1 MTEKLCGL
9 IYDPIFADHL
19 TGAGHPE
26 QPKRA
31 THTYAILQQ
40 EGLIERCVPLDAN
53 ACDEK
58 HLTLVHHAEYLK
70 IAKRDT
76 QSGKNSL
83 STGDTQICEDSWNV
97 SLRATGGLL
106 HAIDQIFTG
115 RIERAFSLSRPPGHH
130 AAPSKGMG
138 FCLFNHIAI
147 AARYAQEKYK
157 VGKVLIVDWDV
168 HHGNGTQDAFYE
180 DESVFFFSTH
190 QSPWYPGTGSEDE
203 KGRGNALGTTMN
215 IPLPAGSGR
224 KEVVEGAFGQD
235 LDKKISSFN
244 PELILISAGFDSRSN
259 DPLGQFTLNDDDF
272 FDLTKM
278 LMDASKNFCNGHLLS
293 VLEGG
298 YNLEGLAKACT
309 SHLKAL
315 TE

>member
-19 TGAGHPE
+19 TGPGHPE
-26 QPKRA
+26 QPKRT
-31 THTYAILQQ
+31 THTYEILQQ

-58 HLTLVHHAEYLK
+58 HLSLVHHAEYLK

-83 STGDTQICEDSWNV
+83 STGDTQICEDSWDV
-97 SLRATGGLL
+97 SLRATGGLIN
-106 HAIDQIFTG
+106 AIDEIFSG

-130 AAPSKGMG
+130 ATPSKGMG

-168 HHGNGTQDAFYE
+168 HHGNGTQDTFYE

-190 QSPWYPGTGSEDE
+190 QSPWYPGTGTSDE
-203 KGRGNALGTTMN
+203 KGRGKALGTTLN
-215 IPLPAGSGR
+215 VPLPAGSGR
-224 KEVVEGAFGQD
+224 EEVVEGAFGQD
-235 LDKKISSFN
+235 LANKIESYR
-244 PELILISAGFDSRSN
+244 PELILISAGFDSRAN
-259 DPLGQFTLNDDDF
+259 DPLGQFTLSDQDF
-272 FDLTKM
+272 FDLTTM
-278 LMDASKNFCNGHLLS
+278 LMRTAKEFCNGHLVS

-298 YNLEGLAKACT
+298 YNLDGLARACT
-309 SHLKAL
+309 SHLRAL
-315 TE
+315 TA

>member
-1 MTEKLCGL
+1 MTENRCGL
-9 IYDPIFADHL
+9 IYDPVFADHT
-19 TGAGHPE
+19 TGQGHPE
-26 QPKRA
+26 QPKRV
-31 THTYAILQQ
+31 THTYDMLRQQ
-40 EGLIERCVPLDAN
+40 GLTEKCVPIEAKV
-53 ACDEK
+53 CDEK
-58 HLTLVHHAEYLK
+58 NLKLVHSPTYLE
-70 IAKRDT
+70 IAKQDVE
-76 QSGKNSL
+76 SGETSL
-83 STGDTQICEDSWNV
+83 STGDTQICEDSWDV

-130 AAPSKGMG
+130 ASPSKGMG

-190 QSPWYPGTGSEDE
+190 QSPWYPGTGSADE

-224 KEVVEGAFGQD
+224 KEVVEEAFGQD

-278 LMDASKNFCNGHLLS
+278 LMDASKKFCNGHLLS